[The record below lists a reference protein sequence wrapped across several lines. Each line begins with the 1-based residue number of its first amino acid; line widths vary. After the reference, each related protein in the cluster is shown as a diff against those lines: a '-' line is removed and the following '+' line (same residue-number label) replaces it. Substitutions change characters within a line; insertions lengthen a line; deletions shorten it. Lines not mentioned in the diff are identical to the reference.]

1 MAGKFSRFLHLEGP
15 RQGRKNEGDD
25 APRAA
30 GRFEALEHAPGPR
43 ADSGAIPSAHPRF
56 APPPEPK
63 AKEARDAK
71 DGPVELAGPLP
82 AELSFIRCVRCE
94 SDNHGFAESCR
105 GCDASFDTPEQREF
119 NVRMREW
126 VREHA
131 EQSAQQDAQPHA
143 RIAAEVEAVRAVR
156 HPLDPEPDIPEKL
169 LPYWPRY
176 EQLGGGASRDGE
188 LIPVDRVAARVAAV
202 VVPLL
207 AIPLVLKLLTLDL
220 RYGLRRSFPLWFFV
234 ALGALS
240 LTRSLWRYSHGRD

>member
-15 RQGRKNEGDD
+15 RQGRKDEGED
-25 APRAA
+25 APRAD

-43 ADSGAIPSAHPRF
+43 ADPGALPSAHPRF
-56 APPPEPK
+56 APPPEPR
-63 AKEARDAK
+63 AKEATGAK
-71 DGPVELAGPLP
+71 DGPVELAGRLP

-119 NVRMREW
+119 NARMQEW

-131 EQSAQQDAQPHA
+131 EQSAQQDAAKHA
-143 RIAAEVEAVRAVR
+143 RIAAEVESVRAVR

-176 EQLGGGASRDGE
+176 ERVGGGAQRDGE
-188 LIPVDRVAARVAAV
+188 LIPVDRVAARIGAF

-207 AIPLVLKLLTLDL
+207 AIPIVLKLLAVELHWG
-220 RYGLRRSFPLWFFV
+220 RRRSFPLSILVGLFAF
-234 ALGALS
+234 A